1 MRGGVF
7 VLGVIYPLGV
17 ALLIPV
23 SSAAYAS
30 GGVNPIPATLPRQP
44 SAVAPAAARPLQ
56 PVTTVLA
63 PSALDQLS
71 SDLASI
77 AAQSGGRVGISLQE
91 LSGPRRTSLSINGGQ
106 SFYAASAY
114 KAPLLMAE
122 AQQIAAGR
130 VSPSDVLCYDPSDAE
145 DGWFADYDDGSCFS
159 RQDLAVRAGRYSDNT
174 AARILVRYL
183 CGPNALNAFARS
195 IGMVSSALW
204 IPHTTT
210 ADDRAQA
217 WINEELGRLGGAR
230 AQQWLYPILTHT
242 AFEQGIPAGMPGG
255 VAVVH
260 KVGSLNGTEND
271 SAYVTDGRV
280 SYVLAVAVEAPD
292 EVTGFSLIAQVSAR
306 VFQYERGRPS
316 FVVPVIASPAAPAW
330 PDRRH

>member
-7 VLGVIYPLGV
+7 VLGVIYPLAV

-30 GGVNPIPATLPRQP
+30 GGANPVPATLPRQP
-44 SAVAPAAARPLQ
+44 SAVAPAAARSLQ

-77 AAQSGGRVGISLQE
+77 AARSGGRVGISLQE
-91 LSGPRRTSLSINGGQ
+91 LSGPRRTSLSINAGQ

-130 VSPSDVLCYDPSDAE
+130 VGPSDVLCYDPSDAE
-145 DGWFADYDDGSCFS
+145 DGWFTDYNPGSCFS

-174 AARILVRYL
+174 AAHILVRYL
-183 CGPNALNAFARS
+183 GGPNALNAYAKS
-195 IGMVSSALW
+195 IGMGGSALW
-204 IPHTTT
+204 IPNTTT
-210 ADDRAQA
+210 PNDLSQA
-217 WINEELGRLGGAR
+217 WVNEALGRLGGAP
-230 AQQWLYPILTHT
+230 AQGWLYPILTHT
-242 AFEQGIPAGMPGG
+242 ASEQGIPPGVPAG

-260 KVGSLNGTEND
+260 KVGSMYGTEND
-271 SAYVTDGRV
+271 SGYVTDGRIA
-280 SYVLAVAVEAPD
+280 YVLSVAVDGPD
-292 EVTGFSLIAQVSAR
+292 EVSGFSVIARVSAR
-306 VFQYERGRPS
+306 IWQYERSRPDY
-316 FVVPVIASPAAPAW
+316 VAPIIASPAPPVW
-330 PDRRH
+330 PDRHH